1 MVLQAYEFITLLPIH
16 LLYLPLIMSFS
27 NAVSALSFVP
37 RDLVAVNIG
46 RHSLNLYPCIDATM
60 PVYERAHAFQ
70 VNKTAIMDAAVDLNI
85 KINAL
90 GVQLNASTSVD
101 GLKAEWK
108 HLFETRWMDLPNLEI
123 LSFHDSTGAIMVGT
137 TLPNNPSI
145 LKDVANGPV
154 ADCRMPDVRFVRVKL
169 TLDFTPLLRNPL
181 PAGGIQPVL
190 KADYYIELPQTSV
203 AVLNGNGVARNLVTW
218 HGAADLRT
226 LTADQVKTDILQ
238 QCFQD
243 SPILIKQTDSFST
256 TVRTDSTEIMET
268 ITNNILK
275 IALPTILSNLFME
288 LCPNYSD
295 QPHAAIEHICQTYQD
310 KEGNTVT
317 SSVQAYH
324 SRLMAAA
331 RPFVTQEV
339 FPVSICNRYIDN
351 LDPRLLPAFKKYFAQ
366 YADAH
371 PRERS
376 YQLPTLQRILAAATT
391 AEEEVSSI
399 RQLSRE
405 AVGQSFHTDVVS
417 PTNASSHPSQAEHT
431 LSRYKEGKSSPTPS
445 STSRMEC
452 FGCGGP
458 HPFGKRGEDGKS
470 IILCPNKDKPGII
483 EKGEKNYNAWNL
495 RMQKRRGQRKRKN
508 FNTANFEDFND
519 EAKERIRKQVLL
531 TTASVSVTHATSP
544 TVTPPTHRVFV
555 VDAQVLSANKTNKP
569 SLPVQ
574 IEHAMPHIMLQ
585 LGSEYDTG
593 DSPYIRCMVDTAA
606 GLTTGNFHFVA
617 NLAKRYPQC
626 LQRIYVPE
634 DYSPIVLSGIVQ
646 RSDNDIVTTELS
658 VAFEFKLPY
667 LTRDDQTTSLII
679 ATGPNVTVNAILG
692 LPFIKATGMIID
704 TNDASCEMKALA
716 CPPFTIEFRRA
727 QNTIPPPEP
736 AASAAAVRAR
746 DQYSSIIDDIE
757 RVEAY
762 FTDLLSNP
770 VASTPTRS
778 VSFDIDTTPA
788 SRTSERNLRWGIVPP
803 SANYVDRVSDALAGG
818 NVGL

>member
-1 MVLQAYEFITLLPIH
+1 MN
-16 LLYLPLIMSFS
+16 FS
-27 NAVSALSFVP
+27 TAVSALSFVP
-37 RDLVAVNIG
+37 RDLVAVTVG

-70 VNKTAIMDAAVDLNI
+70 VNKTAIMDAVADLNI

-101 GLKAEWK
+101 GLRAEWK
-108 HLFETRWMDLPNLEI
+108 HFFETRWMDLQSLEI
-123 LSFHDSTGAIMVGT
+123 LSFHDSTGAIIAGA

-145 LKDVANGPV
+145 LKDVVNGPV
-154 ADCRMPDVRFVRVKL
+154 ADCRPADVRFVRVKL
-169 TLDFTPLLRNPL
+169 ILDLLRNPL

-203 AVLNGNGVARNLVTW
+203 AVLNGNNQARNLVTW
-218 HGAADLRT
+218 HGAADLST
-226 LTADQVKTDILQ
+226 LPVDQVKTDILQ

-243 SPILIKQTDSFST
+243 SPILIKQSDSFST

-268 ITNNILK
+268 ITNNMLK

-295 QPHAAIEHICQTYQD
+295 QPHAAIEHIRQTYQD

-331 RPFVTQEV
+331 RPFITQDI
-339 FPVSICNRYIDN
+339 FPVSICNKYIDN
-351 LDPRLLPAFKKYFAQ
+351 LDPRLLPAFKKYFTQ
-366 YADAH
+366 YADNH

-391 AEEEVSSI
+391 AEEEVTSI

-417 PTNASSHPSQAEHT
+417 PAGASAHPSQAEHT
-431 LSRYKEGKSSPTPS
+431 LSRYKESKSSPT
-445 STSRMEC
+445 STSSRLEC

-458 HPFGKRGEDGKS
+458 HPFGKRDEDGKS
-470 IILCPNKDKPGII
+470 IILCPNKDKPGVI
-483 EKGEKNYNAWNL
+483 ERGEKNYNAWNL
-495 RMQKRRGQRKRKN
+495 RMQKRRVQRKRKGIN
-508 FNTANFEDFND
+508 SANFEDFSD
-519 EAKERIRKQVLL
+519 AAKERIRKQVLL
-531 TTASVSVTHATSP
+531 TTTEVAVNHTSATP
-544 TVTPPTHRVFV
+544 AKPPSHRVFV
-555 VDAQVLSANKTNKP
+555 VEAQVLSATKSNKP

-585 LGSEYDTG
+585 LGAEYDSG
-593 DSPYIRCMVDTAA
+593 ESPYIRCMVDTAA

-617 NLAKRYPQC
+617 NLAKRYPDC
-626 LQRIYVPE
+626 LLRIFLPE

-646 RSDNDIVTTELS
+646 RSDTDVVTTELP
-658 VAFEFKLPY
+658 VAFEFKMPY
-667 LTRDDQTTSLII
+667 LTRDDQTTSLTI

-716 CPPFTIEFRRA
+716 CPPFPIEFRRA

-746 DQYSSIIDDIE
+746 DRYSSIIDDIE

-762 FTDLLSNP
+762 FADLI
-770 VASTPTRS
+770 STSATAATTRS
-778 VSFDIDTTPA
+778 VSFDIDTPA
-788 SRTSERNLRWGIVPP
+788 SRTSDRASRWGIVSP
-803 SANYVDRVSDALAGG
+803 SANNVDLISDALAGG
-818 NVGL
+818 DVGL